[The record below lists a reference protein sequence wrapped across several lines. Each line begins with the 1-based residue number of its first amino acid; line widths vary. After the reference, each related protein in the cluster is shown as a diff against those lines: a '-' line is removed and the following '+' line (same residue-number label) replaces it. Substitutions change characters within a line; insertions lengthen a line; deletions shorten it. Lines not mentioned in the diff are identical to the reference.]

1 MDLYN
6 ERTAQKPF
14 LFLHGREGST
24 STFESVAYPGWF
36 IGTSSEAGQPV
47 ILTRE
52 RGTTYNTNF
61 YFTEERSNLA

>member
-1 MDLYN
+1 MDLYK
-6 ERTAQKPF
+6 ERSAQKPF
-14 LFLHGREGST
+14 LFLHGHEGST

-61 YFTEERSNLA
+61 YFTDAGLTLA